1 MQWETGQRWV
11 IEEVEV
17 REPGPRDA
25 LIQVKASGLCHSDD
39 HNVTGDFPA
48 PAPLV
53 GGHEGAGIVVEV
65 GAEVTR
71 VRPGDHVVLF
81 PTPSCGQCAFCN
93 KGKAFL
99 CDEGAYAMLPTR
111 ADGVFPFRAKGRDV
125 SSYCQLGTFSEYL
138 VASEIQM
145 LKIDDDIPFEAAC
158 LVGCGVMTGWGGAE
172 KVAQVGVGDTVVVV
186 GVGGVGMAS
195 VQCARVAGAANIVA
209 VDPVEFKRE
218 QAMKFGATEAVA
230 DIDEAKRVVSEL
242 TRNVMADSVIL
253 TVGVLT
259 GSLFGEVADLVGK
272 GGTICSTSVARF
284 DDDTIRVC
292 RSARSCCR
300 PRASPATSSA
310 SPTPCGTCRGC
321 SSCTGAG
328 ELMLDEMIT
337 QRYSLDDINRGYDD
351 MHAGKNVRGV
361 IIY

>member
-25 LIQVKASGLCHSDD
+25 LIEVKASGLCHSDD
-39 HNVTGDFPA
+39 HNVSGDFPA

-65 GAEVTR
+65 GSEVTR

-111 ADGVFPFRAKGRDV
+111 RDGVFPFRAKGRDI
-125 SSYCQLGTFSEYL
+125 SSYCQLGTFSQYL

-218 QAMKFGATEAVA
+218 QAMRFGATEAVA
-230 DIDEAKRVVSEL
+230 DIDEAMRVVSGL

-284 DDDTIRVC
+284 DDDTIRGLPI
-292 RSARSCCR
+292 SAFMLSAKNIAGNVFGRANPLWDM
-300 PRASPATSSA
+300 PRMFQLY
-310 SPTPCGTCRGC
+310 RR
-321 SSCTGAG
+321 G

-337 QRYSLDDINRGYDD
+337 QRYSLDDINVGYDD

-361 IIY
+361 IVY